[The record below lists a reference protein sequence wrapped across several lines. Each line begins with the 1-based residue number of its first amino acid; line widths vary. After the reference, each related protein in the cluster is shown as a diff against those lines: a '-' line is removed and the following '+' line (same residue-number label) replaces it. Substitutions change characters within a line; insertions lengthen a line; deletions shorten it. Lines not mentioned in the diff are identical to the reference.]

1 MLLNELLRYT
11 FDNISLYIEKDNVEY
26 ETVFTGNKKD
36 IPEKYLYKNV
46 RVFFASKK
54 DLIEIEIY

>member
-1 MLLNELLRYT
+1 MLLHELLQYT
-11 FDNISLYIEKDNVEY
+11 FSNISLYIEKAIGEY

-36 IPEKYLYKNV
+36 IPEKYLYMNV
-46 RVFFASKK
+46 SGFFASKN